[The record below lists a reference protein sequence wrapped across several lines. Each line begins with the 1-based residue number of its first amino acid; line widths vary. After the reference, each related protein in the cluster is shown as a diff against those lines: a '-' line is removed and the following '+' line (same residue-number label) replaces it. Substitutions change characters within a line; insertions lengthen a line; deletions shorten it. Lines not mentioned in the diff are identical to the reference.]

1 MNSQC
6 LNNLAFSFPGNRKHG
21 NLLNPAPDKKNSF
34 SVVADSRSRNYGLS
48 LSKRASTCLISCI
61 SSSSFLGPLLIP
73 DASIHY
79 CTVRT
84 NVRERRQMRIWSW
97 ARSFL

>member
-48 LSKRASTCLISCI
+48 LSKRASTGLISCI
-61 SSSSFLGPLLIP
+61 SLSSFLGPLLIP
-73 DASIHY
+73 DASIHC
-79 CTVRT
+79 CTFRN
-84 NVRERRQMRIWSW
+84 NVRERKQMRI
-97 ARSFL
+97 